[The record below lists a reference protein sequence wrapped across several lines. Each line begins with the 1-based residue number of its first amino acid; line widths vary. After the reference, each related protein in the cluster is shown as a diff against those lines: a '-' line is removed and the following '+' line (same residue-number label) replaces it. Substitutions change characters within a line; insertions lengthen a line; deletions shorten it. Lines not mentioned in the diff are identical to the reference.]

1 MPFHFEMYKK
11 RDTSWYGFALDLN
24 WTARALADIA
34 EALKRYDRPR
44 ELGKL
49 EISVTPPQGT
59 ITLENAKRYAD
70 LGVDRLIALPRKRFS
85 EVDLKAFVSQIGETL
100 VGHV

>member
-1 MPFHFEMYKK
+1 MYKK

-70 LGVDRLIALPRKRFS
+70 LGVDRLIIFPPQLS
-85 EVDLKAFVSQIGETL
+85 EVDLKELVSRIGETVL
-100 VGHV
+100 GRM